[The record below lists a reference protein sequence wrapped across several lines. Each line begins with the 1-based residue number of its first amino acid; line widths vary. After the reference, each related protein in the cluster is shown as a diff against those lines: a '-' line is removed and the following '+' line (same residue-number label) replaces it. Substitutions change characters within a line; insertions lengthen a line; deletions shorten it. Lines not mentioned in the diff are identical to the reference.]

1 MNKEILKKLKEACE
15 NYEQINKQ
23 LGDPKVVSDFQ
34 KVKELTQEHSKL
46 KEVVNAFEE
55 IEKNERKIKEA
66 ESIISSETDS
76 ELIELASE
84 EIKELTTKKENL
96 STRIENFFSPKK
108 NAENDIIMEIRAGTG
123 GEEAAIFA
131 VEIFRMYSRYAEKR
145 QWRLNIIDS
154 SQSELGG
161 YKIIIFEIKGNEVYE
176 EMKFESGVHRV
187 QRIPETEKNGR
198 VHTSTATVAV
208 LPQAKEIDVQINPQD
223 IEITTARAGG
233 PGGQNVNKVETAVR
247 ITHKPT
253 GIAIL
258 SRAERNQQQNREK
271 AMMILRSKLLD
282 LKKREEDEKR
292 TSERKSQIG
301 SAERSEKIRTYNFPQ
316 DRVTDHR
323 IKKSWHNIPKI
334 MDGDLKNIVDELRK
348 NII

>member
-1 MNKEILKKLKEACE
+1 
-15 NYEQINKQ
+15 
-23 LGDPKVVSDFQ
+23 
-34 KVKELTQEHSKL
+34 
-46 KEVVNAFEE
+46 
-55 IEKNERKIKEA
+55 
-66 ESIISSETDS
+66 
-76 ELIELASE
+76 
-84 EIKELTTKKENL
+84 
-96 STRIENFFSPKK
+96 
-108 NAENDIIMEIRAGTG
+108 MEIRAGTG

-145 QWRLNIIDS
+145 QWKLNVIDS

-161 YKIIIFEIKGNEVYE
+161 YKTIIFEIKGNGVYE

-187 QRIPETEKNGR
+187 QRVPETEKNGR

-223 IEITTARAGG
+223 IEVTTARAGG

-247 ITHKPT
+247 IIHKPT

-282 LKKREEDEKR
+282 IKKQEEDKKR

-301 SAERSEKIRTYNFPQ
+301 SADRSEKIRTYNFPQ

-334 MDGDLKNIVDELRK
+334 MDGDLEQIINELRK
-348 NII
+348 NGI